1 VLPVLLLPEHAAEIN
16 PEETRCF
23 PGEKRAPEHTQS
35 VQVPAAQMVVWAG
48 KLVQENAG
56 GDRQKQ
62 GALHRTP
69 FKYLIYIYSQKKR
82 DLFLTS

>member
-1 VLPVLLLPEHAAEIN
+1 MQPKLTQKRDV
-16 PEETRCF
+16 RCF

-35 VQVPAAQMVVWAG
+35 VQVPAAQVVVWAG

-62 GALHRTP
+62 GALHREP
-69 FKYLIYIYSQKKR
+69 FLVINMYSPTKTC
-82 DLFLTS
+82 F